1 LDKEGAVIRYGVSE
15 EDDIESGA
23 AEKDEI
29 ESSAAERRA
38 RRWRLE
44 GTDGHTRTI
53 EEGEAVEGWQLEPG
67 GASVRRSVAGG
78 VAAKMRIR
86 PLGLAGWGGA
96 HARDFYMWVVWSR
109 PYTSRFVLGRAAQFG
124 PCLAQRDW
132 GEVQARPGAR
142 FEPA

>member
-38 RRWRLE
+38 MRWRLE

-53 EEGEAVEGWQLEPG
+53 EEGEAV
-67 GASVRRSVAGG
+67 
-78 VAAKMRIR
+78 
-86 PLGLAGWGGA
+86 AGWSLE
-96 HARDFYMWVVWSR
+96 ARACDVV
-109 PYTSRFVLGRAAQFG
+109 
-124 PCLAQRDW
+124 
-132 GEVQARPGAR
+132 
-142 FEPA
+142 